1 MQQNKGIELK
11 ARPGPGDTVVIP
23 ASKTAAD
30 HYNNGIVTTRCIC
43 CGGPVH
49 ATELH

>member
-1 MQQNKGIELK
+1 MEQENGKELPVQ
-11 ARPGPGDTVVIP
+11 PGPGETVVV
-23 ASKTAAD
+23 TANRDAID

-49 ATELH
+49 ATRDH